1 MKNMKLQYEDIFLG
15 DLILVNEEHPLFFQ
29 EEDIPSFSRNLQNQE
44 PLSRSF
50 FPRTQHHAPSFMA
63 VDEEY
68 PDILLQKKAAT
79 VLSHM
84 IQDIGGEKEIV
95 PVSGYRSGK
104 EQTRIWEDSIK
115 ENGEEFTRKYVALPG
130 HSEHQTGLAIDLG
143 LKKEV
148 IDFIR
153 PDFPYEGICGRFRQI
168 APEYGFIE
176 RYERGKEPI
185 TKIAH
190 EPWHFRYV
198 GYPHSKI
205 MKEQGISLEEYIEML
220 KEFPMEEQHYF
231 YEKEAGRQAEVFFV
245 PLSKKKKAMLSIPE
259 ECLYQISGNNVD
271 GCIVTIW
278 RNEHA

>member
-1 MKNMKLQYEDIFLG
+1 MKSVALQYEDILSG
-15 DLILVNEEHPLFFQ
+15 DLILVNEEHPLSFQ
-29 EEDIPSFSRNLQNQE
+29 EEDIPPFSRNLHQGAFSFPWIQN
-44 PLSRSF
+44 
-50 FPRTQHHAPSFMA
+50 HAPSFMA
-63 VDEEY
+63 VDEKY

-115 ENGEEFTRKYVALPG
+115 ENGEEFTRKYVAFPG

-153 PDFPYEGICGRFRQI
+153 PDFPYEGICGRFRQM

-176 RYERGKEPI
+176 RYERGKESI

-205 MKEQGISLEEYIEML
+205 MKEQEISLEEYIEML
-220 KEFPMEEQHYF
+220 KDFPMEEEHYF
-231 YEKEAGRQAEVFFV
+231 YGKKEGRQAEVFFV
-245 PLSKKKKAMLSIPE
+245 PLSKKKNVMLSIPE
-259 ECLYQISGNNVD
+259 ECLYQVSGNNVD

-278 RNEHA
+278 RNEHV

>member
-1 MKNMKLQYEDIFLG
+1 MKNMKLQYEDIFSG
-15 DLILVNEEHPLFFQ
+15 ELILVNEEHPLFFQ
-29 EEDIPSFSRNLQNQE
+29 EEDIPSFSRNLQYQE
-44 PLSRSF
+44 LLSRSF

-95 PVSGYRSGK
+95 PVSGYRSGE

-220 KEFPMEEQHYF
+220 KKFPMEEQHYF

>member
-1 MKNMKLQYEDIFLG
+1 MRSILLQYEDIFFG
-15 DLILVNEEHPLFFQ
+15 DLILVNEEHPLFQRTFSCSQSLPQ
-29 EEDIPSFSRNLQNQE
+29 EAALAPLTQN
-44 PLSRSF
+44 
-50 FPRTQHHAPSFMA
+50 HVPSFMA
-63 VDEEY
+63 VDDKY

-84 IQDIGGEKEIV
+84 IQDIDGRGEIV
-95 PVSGYRSGK
+95 PVSGYRSRR
-104 EQTRIWEDSIK
+104 EQIRIWEDSIK

-143 LKKEV
+143 IKKEE
-148 IDFIR
+148 IDFIC
-153 PDFPYEGICGRFRQI
+153 PDFPYEGICQRFRQI
-168 APEYGFIE
+168 APEYGFVE
-176 RYERGKEPI
+176 RYEWGKESI

-205 MKEQGISLEEYIEML
+205 MKEQGTSLEEYIEML
-220 KEFPMEEQHYF
+220 KEFSMEEAHYF
-231 YEKEAGRQAEVFFV
+231 YEKEKKRQAEVFFV
-245 PLSKKKKAMLSIPE
+245 PLPKKKKAMLSIPE